1 MVKYLIRNGLNNES
15 LNRPFGWDSKPRD
28 KNLLWLDKNENVD
41 EIIHLLPV
49 LKSPTILKLK
59 RPGWSS
65 VHAVIDKEKFW
76 QIVSKIK
83 EKGAQ
88 DILVMPIENIIS

>member
-1 MVKYLIRNGLNNES
+1 MSKEIKKNSFFSIGVASVKEIEKFNIL
-15 LNRPFGWDSKPRD
+15 
-28 KNLLWLDKNENVD
+28 NENVD
-41 EIIHLLPV
+41 DIIHLLPV